1 MRSNFST
8 KLAIWD
14 WIFGTAY
21 LPPEQQA
28 TGYGIRTW
36 FPKHYLGQTLYAF
49 RPLRSGARSR
59 VAAPM
64 GVAVDADSASIGDF

>member
-14 WIFGTAY
+14 WMFGTAY
-21 LPPEQQA
+21 LPADEQA
-28 TGYGIRTW
+28 KTYGVRSW

-49 RPLRSGARSR
+49 RS
-59 VAAPM
+59 
-64 GVAVDADSASIGDF
+64 FH